1 MAYPILIIGRSG
13 MGKSTSLRNLD
24 PDKTA
29 LINVLGK
36 PLPFRGKFDQIV
48 TADYAKIMNA
58 ISKTNRPIVVIDDA
72 GYLMTSAFMS
82 GHASQGSG
90 NALYSFYNTLGD
102 NFWFLIEHIRS
113 LPTNQ
118 RVYLIMHEDG
128 NESYDIIKPKTIG
141 KMLDEKVCIEGM
153 FSICL
158 RCVYSNGR
166 HVFRTRT
173 NGKDTAKTPLGMFE
187 EEEIDNDL
195 KVVDEKIKEFYV
207 IQEETK

>member
-36 PLPFRGKFDQIV
+36 PLPFRGKFNQIV
-48 TADYAKIMNA
+48 TTDYVKIMNA

-82 GHASQGSG
+82 GHASQGAG
-90 NALYSFYNTLGD
+90 GALYSFYNTLGD
-102 NFWFLIEHIRS
+102 NFWCLIEHIRS

-187 EEEIDNDL
+187 AEEIDNDL

-207 IQEETK
+207 IQEENK

>member
-36 PLPFRGKFDQIV
+36 PLPFRGKFNQIV
-48 TADYAKIMNA
+48 TTDYVKIMNA

-72 GYLMTSAFMS
+72 SYLMTSAFMS
-82 GHASQGSG
+82 GHASQGAG

-118 RVYLIMHEDG
+118 RIYLIMHEDG

-195 KVVDEKIKEFYV
+195 KVVDEKIKDFYV
-207 IQEETK
+207 IQEEFK

>member
-36 PLPFRGKFDQIV
+36 PLPFRGKFNQIV
-48 TADYAKIMNA
+48 TTDYVKIMNA

-72 GYLMTSAFMS
+72 GYLMTSAFMI
-82 GHASQGSG
+82 GHSSQGAG

-173 NGKDTAKTPLGMFE
+173 NGKDTSKTPLGMFE

>member
-36 PLPFRGKFDQIV
+36 PLPFRGKFNQIV
-48 TADYAKIMNA
+48 TTDYVKIMNA

-82 GHASQGSG
+82 GHASQGAG

-128 NESYDIIKPKTIG
+128 NENYDIIKPKTIG

>member
-36 PLPFRGKFDQIV
+36 PLPFRGKFNQIV
-48 TADYAKIMNA
+48 TTDYVKIMNA

-82 GHASQGSG
+82 GHASQGTG

-128 NESYDIIKPKTIG
+128 NENYDIIKPKTIG

-173 NGKDTAKTPLGMFE
+173 NGKDTAKTPLGLFE

-195 KVVDEKIKEFYV
+195 KVVDEKIKEFYE